1 MLAKA
6 KSGPLAQLAEHLTFN
21 QVVAGSKPARLTTD
35 TNLTPDDLIT
45 LLKGYLTFKNNRNV
59 ALDCRHPTDRQ
70 VSCECEGS
78 ELTTLSEAL
87 SAYRICAKAEG
98 LSPKTVEWVTGSV
111 GYFADFLGDEASD
124 LVE

>member
-1 MLAKA
+1 
-6 KSGPLAQLAEHLTFN
+6 
-21 QVVAGSKPARLTTD
+21 
-35 TNLTPDDLIT
+35 
-45 LLKGYLTFKNNRNV
+45 
-59 ALDCRHPTDRQ
+59 
-70 VSCECEGS
+70 
-78 ELTTLSEAL
+78 LTTLSEAL